1 MQDYLV
7 LTLAAPLA
15 SFGVIAVGERRPSAD
30 HPTKSQVI
38 GLVAAA
44 LGIERTEEE
53 RQRGLSASLGY
64 AVRMDNAGR
73 PASDYHT
80 AKAPDEASAR
90 RWSRANGLMRT
101 RRDELA
107 ACDKR
112 RTILSMREYRTGV
125 RATVVLWLKQT
136 GLTTLEKVR
145 ASLVEPRFTLF
156 AGRKAFPLML
166 PCRPMIIAAAACIED
181 ALDLYD
187 KDRTDPIKTLEAT
200 LAFGQ
205 IRTSWSRPLYAD
217 ADAVTRGNT
226 QRLETRRDMPETRA
240 KWGFGLRDEVAL
252 FLPPNGD
259 DA

>member
-53 RQRGLSASLGY
+53 RQRGLAASLGY
-64 AVRMDNAGR
+64 AVRMDNVGR

-80 AKAPDEASAR
+80 AEAPEEASAR
-90 RWSRANGLMRT
+90 RWSRANGPMRT

-107 ACDKR
+107 CDKT

-125 RATVVLWLKQT
+125 RATVVLWLKKT
-136 GLTTLEKVR
+136 GTITLEDIR
-145 ASLVEPRFTLF
+145 AGLVEPRFTLF

-187 KDRTDPIKTLEAT
+187 KGRTDAIKTLEAT
-200 LAFGQ
+200 LALGQ
-205 IRTSWSRPLYAD
+205 RRASPSRPLYAD
-217 ADAVTRGNT
+217 ADAVTRGNP